1 MRISL
6 ELTTEELDTLLS
18 LASDQLFRKEF
29 IDVRMP
35 GIGKDNEKLQ
45 FSKELVRR
53 LQAIL
58 AERREQPE
66 LKPSIRKSRPPRAMR
81 SAAR

>member
-6 ELTTEELDTLLS
+6 ELTTEELDTLLA
-18 LASDQLFRKEF
+18 LASDQLFRREF

-35 GIGKDNEKLQ
+35 GVGKDSEKLH

-58 AERREQPE
+58 AEKRGQPE
-66 LKPSIRKSRPPRAMR
+66 LKTIRKAKPPRAVR
-81 SAAR
+81 TAVR